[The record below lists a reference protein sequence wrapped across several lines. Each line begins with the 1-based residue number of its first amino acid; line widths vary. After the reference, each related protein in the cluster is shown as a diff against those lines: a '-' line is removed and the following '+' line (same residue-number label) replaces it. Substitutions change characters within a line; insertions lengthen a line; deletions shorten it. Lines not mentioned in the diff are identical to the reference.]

1 MASLLHPDPL
11 MDNIFARSSP
21 FPLNPV
27 IFEDTIGITKIADAF
42 IESSPKPNAAKQA
55 VCQHNEI
62 RVFCFV
68 LVLLIKL
75 TNDDTFACG
84 YLCLGN

>member
-11 MDNIFARSSP
+11 MDKIFARSSP

-42 IESSPKPNAAKQA
+42 IESSPKPKAAKQA
-55 VCQHNEI
+55 VCKYNEL
-62 RVFCFV
+62 RVFV
-68 LVLLIKL
+68 LVLLKAHKWRY
-75 TNDDTFACG
+75 FR
-84 YLCLGN
+84 

>member
-11 MDNIFARSSP
+11 MDRILARSSP

-27 IFEDTIGITKIADAF
+27 IFEDTIGMTRIADAF

-55 VCQHNEI
+55 VYNPKQRKEELKLF
-62 RVFCFV
+62 VFAV
-68 LVLLIKL
+68 LIKL
-75 TNDDTFACG
+75 
-84 YLCLGN
+84 Y

>member
-11 MDNIFARSSP
+11 MDIILARSSP

-27 IFEDTIGITKIADAF
+27 IFEDTIGITRIADAF

-55 VCQHNEI
+55 VCNKVK
-62 RVFCFV
+62 RNKKCKN
-68 LVLLIKL
+68 VLL
-75 TNDDTFACG
+75 
-84 YLCLGN
+84 